1 MATKY
6 DTVIPVINVTSEM
19 KKGLEELAK
28 KDRRTL
34 SDYLRFQYYKLLE
47 EGNLKIKKKN
57 KTNYN

>member
-19 KKGLEELAK
+19 KKGLEALAE

-34 SDYLRFQYYKLLE
+34 SDYLRFQYHKLLE
-47 EGNLKIKKKN
+47 EGELACKKPKKKN
-57 KTNYN
+57 K

>member
-47 EGNLKIKKKN
+47 KGELACKNTKKKIK
-57 KTNYN
+57 

>member
-34 SDYLRFQYYKLLE
+34 SDYLRFQYHKLLE
-47 EGNLKIKKKN
+47 EGELTYKNPKKKIK
-57 KTNYN
+57 

>member
-19 KKGLEELAK
+19 KKGLEALAE

-34 SDYLRFQYYKLLE
+34 SDYLRFQYHKLLE
-47 EGNLKIKKKN
+47 EGELAGKSPKKKN
-57 KTNYN
+57 K

>member
-47 EGNLKIKKKN
+47 ESEVTYKKLKKKGE
-57 KTNYN
+57 